1 MQLWCALPL
10 IDTVTALPRSPR
22 GLDDHAVWGLPKGL
36 GWRSSQA
43 PMTCW
48 LTGGG
53 GLDLNQRPLGYEG
66 ISAPETKQAQPRIAE
81 TARDSAPIVDGTDFC
96 EWCFEDVFA
105 DLEEQ
110 FADHEDEFA
119 EDEP

>member
-81 TARDSAPIVDGTDFC
+81 TARDSAARPQDDPTPLRPSSYTQGT
-96 EWCFEDVFA
+96 
-105 DLEEQ
+105 Q
-110 FADHEDEFA
+110 GRR
-119 EDEP
+119 P